1 MHKLRFALLFL
12 LCVLN
17 FRLLADEGHQHA
29 PHAGEVGSVNFPVS
43 CSAAAQKIFS
53 RSVAMLHS
61 FWYEEA
67 AKSFTAAA
75 EQDPSCAMAWWG
87 VAMSYYH
94 PLWEPPTADAMK
106 PGAAA
111 VQKAKALNAHTDR
124 ERGYIAAIDAFYSAD
139 ATQDYLA
146 RNRIYSQAME
156 KVYRANPGDT
166 EAAIFYALSLK
177 ASSPPSDKTFANE
190 RQGGA
195 ILEKIFAQQPN
206 HPGIAHYI
214 IHCYDNPALA
224 NQGLDAA
231 RRYAQIAPDVPHA
244 LHMPSHIFVRLGL
257 WDEAAKS
264 NFAAM
269 NAGKKYEQ
277 DTSMNAAWDQRLHPT
292 DYLVYALLQSGN
304 DAQAAAIAKEVDEIQ
319 KSQPGNLTG
328 GYVLA
333 AVPARYAL
341 ERRAWADAAALKP
354 RPSAFHYT
362 EAVTYW
368 ARAIGEAH
376 TGDLSGAKKDIGQL
390 KIIENQLLEARQD
403 YWASQTQVLLQS
415 ASGWLAHAQA
425 KSDEDEERAVM
436 LLNGAADLE
445 DSMEKHPITP
455 GAVLP
460 AREQLADLLLEL
472 KRPAEAL
479 AVYEVS
485 MKTAPNRFNSLFGA
499 AKAAEAAGNTPQARH
514 YYAKLVENCAG
525 SQTHRAEFA
534 QASGYLAKE

>member
-1 MHKLRFALLFL
+1 VPKLCFCVFFL
-12 LCVLN
+12 SCVLSATVV
-17 FRLLADEGHQHA
+17 ADEGHQHG
-29 PHAGEVGSVNFPVS
+29 PHIGDVGSVDFPVS
-43 CSAAAQKIFS
+43 CSAEAQKTFA

-67 AKSFTAAA
+67 AKSFTSVAQ
-75 EQDPSCAMAWWG
+75 EDPTCAMAWWG

-94 PLWEPPTADAMK
+94 PLWEPPTPDAMK
-106 PGAAA
+106 SGTAA

-124 ERGYIAAIDAFYSAD
+124 ERAYIAAIAAFYSAD
-139 ATQDYLA
+139 AGQDYLS
-146 RNRIYSQAME
+146 RNRVYAQAME
-156 KVYRANPGDT
+156 KVYHANPDDT
-166 EAAIFYALSLK
+166 EAAIFYALALK
-177 ASSPPSDKTFANE
+177 ASSPPTDKTYSNE

-195 ILEKIFAQQPN
+195 ILENIFATQPN

-224 NQGLDAA
+224 SQGLGAA
-231 RRYAQIAPDVPHA
+231 RRYAQIAPSVPHA
-244 LHMPSHIFVRLGL
+244 LHMPSHIFIRLGL

-264 NFAAM
+264 NLAAM

-277 DTSMNAAWDQRLHPT
+277 DAQMNAAWDQRLHPT
-292 DYLVYALLQSGN
+292 DYLVYALLQSGR
-304 DAQAAAIAKEVDEIQ
+304 DSEAAAIMKEIGDVQ
-319 KSQPGNLTG
+319 KLQPDNLTG

-333 AVPARYAL
+333 VVPARYAL
-341 ERRAWADAAALKP
+341 ERRAWAEAAALKP
-354 RPSAFHYT
+354 RSSAFPYT
-362 EAVTYW
+362 EAVTHW
-368 ARAIGEAH
+368 ARAMGEVH
-376 TGDLSGAKKDIGQL
+376 TENFAAAKRDIAEL
-390 KIIENQLLEARQD
+390 KLIENRLLDDKQD
-403 YWASQTQVLLQS
+403 YWAKQTEVLVKG

-425 KSDEDEERAVM
+425 KSSEDDEGA
-436 LLNGAADLE
+436 LLLLTAAADLE

-479 AVYEVS
+479 AVYQAS
-485 MKTAPNRFNSLFGA
+485 MKSSPNRFNSLFGA
-499 AKAAEAAGNTPQARH
+499 AKASEAAGNVAQARQ

-525 SQTHRAEFA
+525 SQTKRAEFA